1 MPGTADEYRVYTSC
15 NGRPDDNQ
23 KGYLRLEVWPSGGW
37 MLFWGCPIEEIEDEL
52 ESAINEVLRQLKRH
66 KERRAERLQK

>member
-52 ESAINEVLRQLKRH
+52 ESAINEMLRQLKRH
-66 KERRAERLQK
+66 KERHAERL